1 MWGRTYRHRRDMRRA
16 ARDQEHARDQF
27 MFLFLKS
34 RRDWFLSLKSRRI
47 VEGPCPYIL
56 VTG

>member
-1 MWGRTYRHRRDMRRA
+1 MRRA